1 MKSLRNAL
9 GAVGSAAK
17 ETVISYDQAPHSAS
31 FTYDKKSG
39 YQSFSGGLCGLL
51 VFLLL
56 GALFISNVIKV
67 IDKTE
72 INATE

>member
-1 MKSLRNAL
+1 MKSLRKAL
-9 GAVGSAAK
+9 GVVGSFTKGA
-17 ETVISYDQAPHSAS
+17 VISYDQAPHTAS

-39 YQSFSGGLCGLL
+39 YKSLMGGVCGLL
-51 VFLLL
+51 VFFLL

-67 IDKTE
+67 VVKSE